1 MAADDDYDEAGG
13 GPTGQHVAVRLA
25 LDPAPVEDDA
35 LIFVEAESVF
45 AEFVRNANALG
56 HDPRTV
62 RAALQRVAEAT
73 VAEAA
78 PLPLPAA
85 LPIVAALE
93 SFASEYDVEEVDGGS
108 QPGARV
114 HVKPG
119 KRAADPTASAETR
132 VTPQQRPLLAAVA
145 ATVVAP
151 SPQRAPM
158 PARWDDAETAKET
171 GPGGVPVVLL
181 TKRRTL
187 PPDTVSPLASSPLA
201 PSPLAPSSLAS
212 SPLASVEAIDTDVR
226 APAPGE
232 EMYVPSSPRGLTT
245 QRREARAVVPE
256 VASIAP
262 QARPLPERGED
273 GEVPPRE
280 LERLLADMSALRR
293 WGHEAQVRDE
303 LDKLRRRYPSD
314 LLLMRRI
321 AEFHLEGGQNDAAMD
336 VLFALSGRLFERR
349 NVEGMRAALEQVLVL
364 DPGNAR
370 AGKLL
375 SLLVKRDSAPP

>member
-1 MAADDDYDEAGG
+1 MAADDDDYDETSE
-13 GPTGQHVAVRLA
+13 GPTRQHVAVRLA
-25 LDPAPVEDDA
+25 LDPVPVEDDA

-45 AEFVRNANALG
+45 AEFVRNANSLG

-73 VAEAA
+73 VAEPAPA
-78 PLPLPAA
+78 PLTLPG
-85 LPIVAALE
+85 PIVAARE

-108 QPGARV
+108 QPASRV

-119 KRAADPTASAETR
+119 KRAADPTASAKTR
-132 VTPQQRPLLAAVA
+132 VTPQLASVA
-145 ATVVAP
+145 AKVVAP
-151 SPQRAPM
+151 T

-187 PPDTVSPLASSPLA
+187 PPDTVSPLAPSSLA
-201 PSPLAPSSLAS
+201 PSPLASM
-212 SPLASVEAIDTDVR
+212 EAIDTDVR
-226 APAPGE
+226 VPAPDE
-232 EMYVPSSPRGLTT
+232 EMFVPSSPRGLTT

-256 VASIAP
+256 VANIAP

-293 WGHEAQVRDE
+293 WGHEAQVREE

-321 AEFHLEGGQNDAAMD
+321 AEFHLEDGQNDAAMD
-336 VLFALSGRLFERR
+336 VLFALSRRLFERR